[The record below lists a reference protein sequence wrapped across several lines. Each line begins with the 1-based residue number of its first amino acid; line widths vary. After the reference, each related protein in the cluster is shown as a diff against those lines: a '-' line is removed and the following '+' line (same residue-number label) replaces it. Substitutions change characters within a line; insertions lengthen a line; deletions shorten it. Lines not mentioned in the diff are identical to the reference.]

1 MTFYSDAGDD
11 VEEYAMYSETGFDPN
26 VSIGETVSVPF
37 REEGGV
43 KFIPVSVN
51 GVAFDMILDSGCSTA
66 LITVAEANYL
76 YNKGRLTE
84 NDVLGASKSTIADGS
99 IVENMVINL
108 RQVVIGGKIL
118 CTDVQASVVEN
129 AHAPLLLGNDVLDR
143 VASYSI
149 NNQTKT
155 IDFILK

>member
-1 MTFYSDAGDD
+1 MTFYSDTGD
-11 VEEYAMYSETGFDPN
+11 ETEDYTAYDATDGLS
-26 VSIGETVSVPF
+26 VAASGESISVPF
-37 REEGGV
+37 QEEGGV
-43 KFIPVSVN
+43 KFVPVSVN
-51 GVAFDMILDSGCSTA
+51 GLAFHMILDSGCSTA
-66 LITVAEANYL
+66 MITVAEANYL

-84 NDVLGASKSTIADGS
+84 NDILGSTKSTIADGS
-99 IVENMVINL
+99 IVENMVVNL
-108 RQVVIGGKIL
+108 RQVIIGGKIL

-129 AHAPLLLGNDVLDR
+129 AQAPLLLGNDILDR